1 MLEYKNSKWA
11 SKIIELQ
18 RDDGSW
24 GYFHTLSNPTK
35 QNPITTEQA
44 MRRLEILGY
53 TIDDEP
59 ISKVVSYM
67 QDCLVG
73 KRTIPDRREKLHNWD
88 IFTELMLSTWIRRFT
103 KNDNNANNVAKKWAE
118 IISSALDKGIYDNDS
133 YIDTYK
139 KVFRLPPRGG
149 RLLDFVNFYP
159 ISLVVDLLD
168 DKIALALMDYI
179 IHHKTGIYY
188 IYGEQLSILPS
199 EFKSKEASR
208 YLAAIELLS
217 EYRNLGCNEKLMFVV
232 DWLNINKEQEE
243 GWDMGPT
250 VKDGVKF
257 PLSDSWRS
265 RELRIKDCTHR
276 ISELIENI
284 YGVV

>member
-44 MRRLEILGY
+44 IRRLEILGY

-103 KNDNNANNVAKKWAE
+103 KNDNNAKNAAKKWAE
-118 IISSALDKGIYDNDS
+118 IMSTAFRKGINDNC
-133 YIDTYK
+133 
-139 KVFRLPPRGG
+139 L
-149 RLLDFVNFYP
+149 
-159 ISLVVDLLD
+159 
-168 DKIALALMDYI
+168 
-179 IHHKTGIYY
+179 
-188 IYGEQLSILPS
+188 
-199 EFKSKEASR
+199 
-208 YLAAIELLS
+208 
-217 EYRNLGCNEKLMFVV
+217 
-232 DWLNINKEQEE
+232 
-243 GWDMGPT
+243 
-250 VKDGVKF
+250 
-257 PLSDSWRS
+257 
-265 RELRIKDCTHR
+265 
-276 ISELIENI
+276 
-284 YGVV
+284 